1 MDHQQSP
8 CEIGLVQAFGMSASR
23 GPAYLRDFAQ
33 ATEALGFHSLWMPEH
48 VVFFEQYQSV
58 YPYPPHPGSSERPTL
73 PVGKRAGLFDPL
85 LACQAA
91 AMHTTTLR
99 VGTAVALLPLRHP
112 LLWAREVATL
122 DHFSGGRFEFGIGIG
137 WLAEE
142 FAALNVDFSTR
153 GRLTDEYLAALHAA
167 WSQEE
172 STFHGEFVN
181 FTDALSFP
189 KPVQPRPARN
199 QRAPGGPASIEA
211 QRRSTAPV
219 LRPPILIGGE
229 STAALRR
236 VARYGDGWYGWNITP
251 VQLDAALTQLD
262 MQLAQHQFIDG
273 RIRTR
278 ADVFVQVGLRHPGPL
293 DAIAELVQSYRD
305 LGAERVVVSVD
316 IATRSFEQQLQHIA
330 DSLGV

>member
-8 CEIGLVQAFGMSASR
+8 QQIGLVQAFGSTASR

-48 VVFFEQYQSV
+48 IVFFEQYQSV

-122 DHFSGGRFEFGIGIG
+122 DHFSGGRFEFGIGVG

-153 GRLTDEYLAALHAA
+153 GRLADEYLAALHAA

-189 KPVQPRPARN
+189 KPVQ
-199 QRAPGGPASIEA
+199 
-211 QRRSTAPV
+211 T
-219 LRPPILIGGE
+219 RPPILIGGE

-251 VQLDAALTQLD
+251 PQVDAALTQLD
-262 MQLAQHQFIDG
+262 LQLAQHQFIDG

-278 ADVFVQVGLRHPGPL
+278 ADVFIQVGLRHPGPL
-293 DAIAELVQSYRD
+293 DAIAELVQSYQA
-305 LGAERVVVSVD
+305 LGAQRVVVSVD
-316 IATRSFEQQLQHIA
+316 IATRSYEQQLHNIA
-330 DSLGV
+330 ECLGVTASEAFGTKGVPTGE

>member
-8 CEIGLVQAFGMSASR
+8 LQIGLVQAFGTTPSR

-33 ATEALGFHSLWMPEH
+33 ATEAVGFHSLWMPEH
-48 VVFFEQYQSV
+48 IVFFEQYQSV

-122 DHFSGGRFEFGIGIG
+122 DHFSAGRFEFGIGIG

-153 GRLTDEYLAALHAA
+153 GRLSDEYLAALHAA
-167 WSQEE
+167 WSQQE

-181 FTDALSFP
+181 FTGALSFP
-189 KPVQPRPARN
+189 KPVQA
-199 QRAPGGPASIEA
+199 
-211 QRRSTAPV
+211 
-219 LRPPILIGGE
+219 RPPILIGGE

-251 VQLDAALTQLD
+251 AQLDAALTQLD
-262 MQLAQHQFIDG
+262 MQLEHHQFIDG
-273 RIRTR
+273 RISNPLAHECECASQTPVVDFGLFAAGKGAVVLGVNR
-278 ADVFVQVGLRHPGPL
+278 VQL
-293 DAIAELVQSYRD
+293 D
-305 LGAERVVVSVD
+305 LGCHPAGHALRDRELLDVRNC
-316 IATRSFEQQLQHIA
+316 RL
-330 DSLGV
+330 L

>member
-1 MDHQQSP
+1 
-8 CEIGLVQAFGMSASR
+8 MSASR